1 MKFKIVKK
9 KPRKII
15 KLANFPVKTFKIK
28 PKSKK
33 LPPRGAPISDPGFD
47 MLMGALSSDADLPPS
62 VLANRK
68 KIKLTTFYD

>member
-15 KLANFPVKTFKIK
+15 KLTNFPYKTFKIK

-33 LPPRGAPISDPGFD
+33 MPPRGFIFEPTMD
-47 MLMGALSSDADLPPS
+47 MLYSSLPPQIKQPPS